1 MRIIKANGK
10 NEYELLRQLKA
21 RSSETDQKVT
31 DVVNDIIANV
41 RRFGDEAVREY
52 TMRFD
57 GRLPKQTVLEKEDLA
72 VYLDEADE
80 SFKQALLHAAENIR
94 DFHARQVQQSWMT
107 TKKSGVV
114 LGQRIR
120 GLHRVGIYV
129 PGGTAAYPSSV
140 LMNAI
145 PAKIAG
151 VGEIVMVTPP
161 GKDGLPNPAI
171 MAAAAVAGVDRVFQ
185 IGGAQAVAALAY
197 GTDTVPK
204 VDKIVG
210 PGNIFVATAKRL
222 LYGTVDIDMIAGP
235 SEILIVA
242 DETAQAPFLAADLM
256 SQAEHDP
263 MASAVLITTSEN
275 LARATVREI
284 ERQVKYLERQEIIER
299 SLNDYGQIIV
309 CDTIRQALAFA
320 DEFAPE
326 HLELCVE
333 NPLFYVGLVDNA
345 GSVFLGNYSPEPL
358 GDYYAGPNHVLPTS
372 GTARYFSPL
381 SVDSF
386 LKKSSF
392 IYYTGEEL
400 SKARRDIQCLAE
412 AEGLT
417 AHANSIKVRF
427 E

>member
-1 MRIIKANGK
+1 MKIIKANGK

-161 GKDGLPNPAI
+161 GKDGQPNPAI
-171 MAAAAVAGVDRVFQ
+171 MAAAAVAGVALVF
-185 IGGAQAVAALAY
+185 
-197 GTDTVPK
+197 
-204 VDKIVG
+204 
-210 PGNIFVATAKRL
+210 
-222 LYGTVDIDMIAGP
+222 
-235 SEILIVA
+235 
-242 DETAQAPFLAADLM
+242 
-256 SQAEHDP
+256 
-263 MASAVLITTSEN
+263 
-275 LARATVREI
+275 
-284 ERQVKYLERQEIIER
+284 
-299 SLNDYGQIIV
+299 
-309 CDTIRQALAFA
+309 
-320 DEFAPE
+320 
-326 HLELCVE
+326 
-333 NPLFYVGLVDNA
+333 
-345 GSVFLGNYSPEPL
+345 
-358 GDYYAGPNHVLPTS
+358 
-372 GTARYFSPL
+372 
-381 SVDSF
+381 
-386 LKKSSF
+386 
-392 IYYTGEEL
+392 
-400 SKARRDIQCLAE
+400 
-412 AEGLT
+412 
-417 AHANSIKVRF
+417 
-427 E
+427 